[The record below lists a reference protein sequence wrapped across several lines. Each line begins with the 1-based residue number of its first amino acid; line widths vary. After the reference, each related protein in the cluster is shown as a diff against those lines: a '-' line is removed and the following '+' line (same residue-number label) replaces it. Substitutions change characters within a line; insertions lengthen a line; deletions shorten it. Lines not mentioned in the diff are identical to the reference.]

1 MLKFGNL
8 VLQVDDAFL
17 FLLYKTLTSHPRSFI
32 FSVLTLAVIV
42 AYMVVFSVVDTAFG
56 VAGYCQVSGLVL
68 H

>member
-17 FLLYKTLTSHPRSFI
+17 LLLYKSLTSHLRSFR

-42 AYMVVFSVVDTAFG
+42 AYMVAFSVVDTAFG
-56 VAGYCQVSGLVL
+56 VAGYRQVSGLGI